1 MTQATNAVYTDIST
15 AQLIE
20 EAVKRGEGELSANG
34 SLVVKTGH
42 RTVPPPPPVNG
53 VAPQGAPVPP
63 PAPAGAPVPAPT
75 GAVRPAA

>member
-34 SLVVKTGH
+34 YLVVKTVP
-42 RTVPPPPPVNG
+42 RTRRSPADRCLVEEPS
-53 VAPQGAPVPP
+53 PQHKIA
-63 PAPAGAPVPAPT
+63 
-75 GAVRPAA
+75 